1 MSSIY
6 EKEELSGSDVQSE
19 VLRRME
25 KYNDKSFLECFSI
38 YLGTAQI
45 LEFALKKLLEE
56 SFGIPESETEKLT
69 LGRSRAKL
77 ETVGLRA
84 DYTELLK
91 QVVKDRNH
99 AAHELLANQ
108 VLIGNLGVELSER
121 MQFNELKHFIYGLEQ
136 AVFLFDYFQHN
147 DAWVVCISV

>member
-1 MSSIY
+1 MTSIY
-6 EKEELSGSDVQSE
+6 DKEELSDDDVQNE
-19 VLRRME
+19 MFRRME
-25 KYNDKSFLECFSI
+25 KYEEKSFLECFSI

-56 SFGIPESETEKLT
+56 KFAISEEETEKLT
-69 LGRSRAKL
+69 LGQARAKL
-77 ETVGLRA
+77 ESVGLRA

-108 VLIGNLGVELSER
+108 ALISGLGVEFSER
-121 MQFNELKHFIYGLEQ
+121 MQFKELKHFTFGLEQ

-147 DAWVVCISV
+147 NAWVVNA